1 MNKLIINQAAAL
13 TITMGASG
21 NTGLPHT
28 QASVACGV
36 LIKILNKL
44 YKDDKNIRT
53 TKNTVNKYMAD
64 LRPTS
69 QTGNW
74 S

>member
-1 MNKLIINQAAAL
+1 
-13 TITMGASG
+13 
-21 NTGLPHT
+21 
-28 QASVACGV
+28 
-36 LIKILNKL
+36 L

-69 QTGNW
+69 QDGSW